1 MDQKIASGYIYEDE
15 WKDMTNYLYNEADS
29 SRLCTQLAKQAVTD
43 SRERGE
49 TLFINAS
56 STGIKSSLTAS
67 SIYPVNQMNTSYVM
81 GGNSSSSSSSSSS
94 AVGSGSGGIKRSSTP
109 NKDNQRSKD
118 TPSKDVKKLG
128 YSSPTLSIHPR
139 DLIAAAASPA
149 SKQRERLKLPF
160 TLFFHTVLDFQLKCH
175 HRYLNKFLQIF
186 KDIDQDSDG
195 MLNAAE
201 FKEVFLSI
209 RRSNAEEQRKKSI
222 NPFDATEY
230 NEQDEMTRFLE
241 LLSIVDPQETDR
253 ITFSSAVHCLSKL

>member
-1 MDQKIASGYIYEDE
+1 
-15 WKDMTNYLYNEADS
+15 MTNYLYNEADS

-49 TLFINAS
+49 TLFINAT

-67 SIYPVNQMNTSYVM
+67 SINPVNQMNTSYVM
-81 GGNSSSSSSSSSS
+81 GGSSASSSS
-94 AVGSGSGGIKRSSTP
+94 ASAGGGSSGVKRSSTP
-109 NKDNQRSKD
+109 NKDSQRAKD
-118 TPSKDVKKLG
+118 TPGKDVKKLG

-139 DLIAAAASPA
+139 DLASPA

-160 TLFFHTVLDFQLKCH
+160 TIFFHIVLDFQLKCH

>member
-1 MDQKIASGYIYEDE
+1 
-15 WKDMTNYLYNEADS
+15 
-29 SRLCTQLAKQAVTD
+29 VTD

-49 TLFINAS
+49 TLFINAT

-67 SIYPVNQMNTSYVM
+67 AIYPVNQMNTSYVM
-81 GGNSSSSSSSSSS
+81 GGSSMSN
-94 AVGSGSGGIKRSSTP
+94 AAGGSGGKRSSTP
-109 NKDNQRSKD
+109 NKDNLRSNTPNKD
-118 TPSKDVKKLG
+118 LKKLG
-128 YSSPTLSIHPR
+128 YSSPTLSINPR
-139 DLIAAAASPA
+139 DLASP
-149 SKQRERLKLPF
+149 SNKQKERLKLPF
-160 TLFFHTVLDFQLKCH
+160 VLFFHTVLDFQLKCH

-186 KDIDQDSDG
+186 KDVDQDSDG

-222 NPFDATEY
+222 NPFDSTEY

-241 LLSIVDPQETDR
+241 LLSNVDPQETDR